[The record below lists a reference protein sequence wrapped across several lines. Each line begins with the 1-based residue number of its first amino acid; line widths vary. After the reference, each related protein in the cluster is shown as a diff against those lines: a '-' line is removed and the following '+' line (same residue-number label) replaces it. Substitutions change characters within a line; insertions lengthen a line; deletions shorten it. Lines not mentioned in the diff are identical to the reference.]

1 MQRLYE
7 IHKVLTYPRT
17 DSRYLTEDIVPTLP
31 ERLRA
36 VSRGE
41 FAPCGRNSEGQ
52 AFHRQGLRQQC
63 QGVGLPR
70 HHPHR
75 AGGGFGPLLPGG
87 ETDLFDGGQTVSGRF
102 DPPYEYRRTRAEL
115 LAEGE
120 RFYAAG
126 RTVLQQGWRKV
137 QDSRDEDEA
146 DEQAVPLFHRGDVYT
161 GGLVQCKALKTAP
174 PARYTE
180 ATLLSAMETPP
191 RTSTT
196 SR

>member
-1 MQRLYE
+1 MVV
-7 IHKVLTYPRT
+7 K
-17 DSRYLTEDIVPTLP
+17 
-31 ERLRA
+31 
-36 VSRGE
+36 
-41 FAPCGRNSEGQ
+41 
-52 AFHRQGLRQQC
+52 
-63 QGVGLPR
+63 
-70 HHPHR
+70 
-75 AGGGFGPLLPGG
+75 
-87 ETDLFDGGQTVSGRF
+87 RF
-102 DPPYEYRRTRAEL
+102 LACFYPPYEYRRTRAEL

-180 ATLLSAMETPP
+180 ATLLSAMENPSPYIDDKQMKEFIGGGLGTPATRADIIEKLFSAFYVEKRGCPWCP
-191 RTSTT
+191 RPRGRRSSAWCPPT
-196 SR
+196 